1 LVPTTY
7 RDGLE
12 VARYRQGLTQLR
24 QEPDLTTGY
33 TTGRGTIL
41 PWMRGPAA
49 CRHSIHGRHT
59 YGILQRLGILDTVV
73 HLAAK
78 KKIMVHNPV
87 ELGQQFA

>member
-1 LVPTTY
+1 
-7 RDGLE
+7 
-12 VARYRQGLTQLR
+12 
-24 QEPDLTTGY
+24 
-33 TTGRGTIL
+33 
-41 PWMRGPAA
+41 MRGPAA